1 MNSEL
6 FRIGGGIGETAQAVM
21 CAIVVVVI
29 AYIAYNYYMSQG
41 FSSNP
46 YVGTFDGMTPIPVFK
61 SIFLPPNPYWA

>member
-1 MNSEL
+1 
-6 FRIGGGIGETAQAVM
+6 M